1 MLDLAEEAPPEGAE
15 APVWLEYGFSSAFEE
30 NVESGSSIP
39 TSLSCGTDVEHLEGF
54 TVLTNESHH
63 FWVLSV
69 GPGDAH
75 SRTWSF
81 QSFCHLGLFLGFPLR
96 VSAKNT
102 NIIGFDVKFVYLWYY
117 FPLHHIL

>member
-15 APVWLEYGFSSAFEE
+15 APIWLEYGFSSAFEE
-30 NVESGSSIP
+30 NVESDSSIP

-75 SRTWSF
+75 THSWS
-81 QSFCHLGLFLGFPLR
+81 L
-96 VSAKNT
+96 
-102 NIIGFDVKFVYLWYY
+102 
-117 FPLHHIL
+117 